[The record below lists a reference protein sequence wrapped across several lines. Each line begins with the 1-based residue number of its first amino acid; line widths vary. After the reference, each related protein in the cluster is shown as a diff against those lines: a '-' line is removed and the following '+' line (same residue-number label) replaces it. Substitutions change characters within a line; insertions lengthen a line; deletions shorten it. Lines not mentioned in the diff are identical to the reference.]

1 MKVKTCP
8 IAFMSY
14 AQVDNKYT
22 EGHLTVFRERLE
34 SAVRLQTGEHD
45 FEIFQDK
52 INLKFGDNWR
62 RTIKESLDEAMFLM
76 PIITPSFFNS
86 QACRAEFESFLE
98 RERELQRDDLILPIY
113 YVDCR
118 WLNNETD
125 RLRDSMAQVISS
137 RQYADWRELRLEPFD
152 SREVRKALA
161 KLAAQIGFAL
171 ERIRPDTEIK
181 TNVSNEPEVR
191 GLKQRPFDHGS
202 IDIPYVED
210 QRRPV
215 RPPVPKN
222 EPPELVVDQTDR
234 GHYTTIT
241 DAINAANP
249 GDRVVVLPGT
259 YEESIV
265 IDKPLE
271 IIGMGRREEIVVQA
285 SNQHTVSFKTTLG
298 RVVNLTL
305 RQIGGSSDWF
315 AVHIAQGRLELKECD
330 ISSESSSCVA
340 IQGGA
345 DPRVV
350 NNRIHDGR
358 ASGVYV
364 FADGRGTLEE
374 NEIFGNS
381 LAGVSIRN
389 GADPTVRKNSIH
401 DCGREGIIL
410 QENAAG
416 TIEDNRIYRNN
427 FSGVEIREN
436 STALLRHNHVYDGKA
451 GGVYV
456 HKNANARLEDN
467 HIFGNELAGVAIKT
481 GANPTLHRNF
491 IHDGK
496 QSGVFVND
504 DGQGMIEDNDI
515 FGNAYSGVEIK
526 NGGKPTIRGNRIYK
540 NRHLG
545 VWIGDGG
552 RGIIENNEFR
562 ENSKGA
568 FYISTDCEP
577 SVQCQ
582 GNVEK

>member
-1 MKVKTCP
+1 
-8 IAFMSY
+8 MSY
-14 AQVDNKYT
+14 AQVVNKYT
-22 EGHLTVFRERLE
+22 EGHLTAFRERLE

-52 INLKFGDNWR
+52 IHLKLGDNWR
-62 RTIKESLDEAMFLM
+62 RRIKESLDEAMFLI
-76 PIITPSFFNS
+76 PIITPSFFKS
-86 QACRAEFESFLE
+86 QACRAELECFLE
-98 RERELQRDDLILPIY
+98 RELELQRDDLILPIY

-118 WLNNETD
+118 LLNNETD
-125 RLRDSMAQVISS
+125 RLRDPLAQVIYS
-137 RQYADWRELRLEPFD
+137 RQYADWRELRLEPLD
-152 SREVRKALA
+152 SPEVRKALA
-161 KLAAQIGFAL
+161 KLGTQIGFAL
-171 ERIRPDTEIK
+171 EHIHPETETKI
-181 TNVSNEPEVR
+181 NVSTEPEFSGV
-191 GLKQRPFDHGS
+191 KQHTFEHGS

-210 QRRPV
+210 QRSPARE
-215 RPPVPKN
+215 PVPKN

-234 GHYTTIT
+234 GHYRTIT
-241 DAINAANP
+241 AAINAANP

-259 YEESIV
+259 YEEAIV

-285 SNQHTVSFKTTLG
+285 SGKNTVSFKTTLG
-298 RVVNLTL
+298 RLVNLTL
-305 RQIGGSSDWF
+305 RQIGGGPDWF

-374 NEIFGNS
+374 NEISGNS
-381 LAGVSIRN
+381 LAGISIRN
-389 GADPTVRKNSIH
+389 GADPTVRKNRIH
-401 DCGREGIIL
+401 DCGREGIIV
-410 QENAAG
+410 QEDAAG
-416 TIEDNRIYRNN
+416 TIEDNRIYGNT

-436 STALLRHNHVYDGKA
+436 STALLRHNHIYDGKA

-456 HKNANARLEDN
+456 HKNSQALLEYN

-526 NGGKPTIRGNRIYK
+526 TGGSPTIRGNRIYK
-540 NRHLG
+540 NCHLG

-552 RGIIENNEFR
+552 GGTIENNEFR
-562 ENSKGA
+562 ENSKGTL
-568 FYISTDCEP
+568 YISADCEA
-577 SVQCQ
+577 SVQRR